1 MAPEARAPPG
11 HLPVPVP
18 PVGRCHPWARQAPVV
33 PEARAPPGHPP
44 APAPPGGQYS
54 PLVQPAP
61 GGPEDWAPP
70 VPGDLWTQARFS
82 ALPVLGR
89 IWERQSRPV
98 SLAAGH
104 WCRGLPGAC
113 SFPPGR
119 RLPGWPGQQDGS
131 PDRAGNRKKSVDS
144 GRTTWFSLL
153 QKPVKIS
160 PCIIQER
167 GRFLLL
173 PLGCRHPPLAGGQRQ
188 KGAEWQR
195 PPPPGTAGKGRLPPP
210 QYMRLRPVGFGEGNH
225 LFCPGP
231 VAICRRVKYNQR
243 GETSRQERGILGNG
257 QKGICAAKA
266 PGMAG

>member
-1 MAPEARAPPG
+1 M
-11 HLPVPVP
+11 
-18 PVGRCHPWARQAPVV
+18 
-33 PEARAPPGHPP
+33 
-44 APAPPGGQYS
+44 
-54 PLVQPAP
+54 VQPVP

-98 SLAAGH
+98 SPAAGH

-195 PPPPGTAGKGRLPPP
+195 PPPSRDSGEGEAPSAPVYEAAAGGVRGRKPPFLPGAGCDLPPGK
-210 QYMRLRPVGFGEGNH
+210 V
-225 LFCPGP
+225 
-231 VAICRRVKYNQR
+231 
-243 GETSRQERGILGNG
+243 
-257 QKGICAAKA
+257 
-266 PGMAG
+266 